1 MEGKK
6 PYLAVVIIHILY
18 TGMFSLSKDAL
29 NGAPITFFLEWKTA
43 PSLSLMTFIKIF
55 MPFLFGGEGRNVNA
69 LALKYT
75 SASLAAVATNTLPV
89 ITFFLAL
96 LFSVKLQT
104 IPGIVKVAGVAI
116 CFGGAATVAFFKGL
130 YLRLLGVFLMLLSNV
145 FWSIW
150 LIFPGLI
157 LKSYPSKLLCTA
169 LQCFLSTIQ
178 SFIIAIAL
186 VRDPNEW
193 KLGWSVRLISVAYSG
208 IVVAGV
214 TFYLQAWVIEK
225 KGPVFLAVT
234 PPRLLVFTMCTQRS
248 SCQNLHYSGVRGG
261 FLRVVGLYYV
271 LKVKGG
277 NQGKGGLG
285 FRFPKKNHT
294 PQKRMKPTGVHPNQL
309 LAESER

>member
-29 NGAPITFFLEWKTA
+29 NGGMSTCVRL
-43 PSLSLMTFIKIF
+43 
-55 MPFLFGGEGRNVNA
+55 
-69 LALKYT
+69 
-75 SASLAAVATNTLPV
+75 
-89 ITFFLAL
+89 
-96 LFSVKLQT
+96 LQT
-104 IPGIVKVAGVAI
+104 
-116 CFGGAATVAFFKGL
+116 CC
-130 YLRLLGVFLMLLSNV
+130 RNNLLSSHNFLPRMENCTITIINDIYQDFYALPIRGVFLMLLSNV

-248 SCQNLHYSGVRGG
+248 SCVG
-261 FLRVVGLYYV
+261 FFL
-271 LKVKGG
+271 
-277 NQGKGGLG
+277 
-285 FRFPKKNHT
+285 
-294 PQKRMKPTGVHPNQL
+294 
-309 LAESER
+309 